1 MAKAVIGALRVTLG
15 LDSAEF
21 TKGINN
27 ASRQAKGFEAAS
39 KTMANAAQATTNA
52 IRGLGAAFGIV
63 SIGAAGKAFLDLA
76 TQSKQMTAQL
86 KLATAEFGRLS
97 EAQNDVRRI
106 SAITR
111 SGLGE
116 TTKLYG
122 NFVRAVKDLGGT
134 QEDASRATLTFSQAL
149 KLGGASQVEAA
160 SATLQFG
167 QALASGVL
175 RGDEFNSVME
185 ASPRLSKL
193 LAESLNVPVGALRK
207 MAEEGELTA
216 DKLVN
221 ALTNQK
227 FTAGIDAEFKELPVT
242 FDEAMGQV
250 RNAAVITFGAF
261 DQGGQFS
268 TAFANFIIGGAD
280 GLSDLELAAE
290 QAGVEM
296 RATFEGL
303 RNVFEPMVQGALSA
317 FGTIDQRANYT
328 RDGIANLFGAIDDLN
343 NFLPN
348 LNNRANAFDRRF
360 FGTTFLDEA
369 PTSNLRGNFLK
380 GYNSAQSKFGGAAA
394 EARFRTMNSGYD
406 ILGNRVNA
414 VGKKVTIPGKAEKPK
429 KAKKGP
435 KEKTPIDYTA
445 ENIYDFKVALNDALD
460 QPLDFTAINK
470 SVDLGLDQLAAK
482 FKKTAEDGSQS
493 MANLVNNS
501 LNALNNFAASIKSG
515 GFLDILSSAFN
526 AFGSLAKTGIFG
538 SKLAT
543 GFKDFTAITG
553 YAGAR
558 AAGGP
563 VTGGRTYLVGE
574 RGPELF
580 TATRSGYIH
589 PNGAN
594 DNGAGARPYFDL
606 RGAVMTADLL
616 AQMNQVGEVSA
627 IRGAS
632 GGTAGAVRAQQRS
645 SKWQIP

>member
-1 MAKAVIGALRVTLG
+1 M
-15 LDSAEF
+15 
-21 TKGINN
+21 
-27 ASRQAKGFEAAS
+27 
-39 KTMANAAQATTNA
+39 
-52 IRGLGAAFGIV
+52 
-63 SIGAAGKAFLDLA
+63 
-76 TQSKQMTAQL
+76 

-106 SAITR
+106 AAVTR

-116 TTKLYG
+116 TTKLYS

-134 QEDASRATLTFSQAL
+134 QEDASKATLSFSQAL
-149 KLGGASQVEAA
+149 KVGGASQEEAA

-175 RGDEFNSVME
+175 RGDEFNSIME
-185 ASPRLSKL
+185 ASPRLAKL
-193 LAESLNVPVGALRK
+193 LADSLGVPIGALRS
-207 MAEEGELTA
+207 MAAEGELTS
-216 DKLVN
+216 DKLLK
-221 ALTNQK
+221 ALTDQK
-227 FTAGIDAEFKELPVT
+227 FTAGLQGEFEQLPVT
-242 FDEAMGQV
+242 FDEAMSQV
-250 RNAAVITFGAF
+250 HNAAVVTFGAF

-268 TAFANFIIGGAD
+268 TAFANFILGGAD

-290 QAGVEM
+290 HAGVEM

-303 RNVFEPMVQGALSA
+303 RNVFEPMVQGAFSA
-317 FGTIDQRANYT
+317 FGSIDQRANYT

-348 LNNRANAFDRRF
+348 LNNRANAFDRSV
-360 FGTTFLDEA
+360 FGGQFLQEA
-369 PTSNLRGNFLK
+369 PTSDLRGNFLK
-380 GYNSAQSKFGGAAA
+380 GYNKAQSTFGGQAA
-394 EARFRTMNSGYD
+394 EARFRTLNSGFD
-406 ILGNRVNA
+406 IMGNRVNA

-445 ENIYDFKVALNDALD
+445 ENIFDFKVAMNDALD

-470 SVDLGLDQLAAK
+470 SVDLGLDQLADK

-515 GFLDILSSAFN
+515 GFLDILASAFN
-526 AFGSLAKTGIFG
+526 AFGALSKTGIFG

-543 GFKDFTAITG
+543 GFKDFQAISG
-553 YAGAR
+553 FR

-563 VTGGRTYLVGE
+563 VTAGHSYVVGE
-574 RGPELF
+574 QGPEVF
-580 TATRSGYIH
+580 TASRTGYIH

-594 DNGAGARPYFDL
+594 DNGGMRIQVVKGDLFDVIVDHRADARVGAASP
-606 RGAVMTADLL
+606 GI
-616 AQMNQVGEVSA
+616 VS
-627 IRGAS
+627 GAS
-632 GGTAGAVRAQQRS
+632 TGTQTAIMRKQSRRLA
-645 SKWQIP
+645 